1 MALIDYDQL
10 DDFNLDNIENKDILQ
25 YNSAT
30 QDMEPAKLPVY
41 GTQYNYAEKETATE
55 TSSTS
60 FQLHQSF
67 TTPSVPA
74 GTYLIMWNFTY
85 GIEDVAN
92 PKMEVRV
99 RANGTDLMTN
109 NFDVLNDNANDNK
122 IKSMSMRQFV
132 RGTPGTINVTLELR
146 RQDSSKVVTMYD
158 SRITLIRVL

>member
-1 MALIDYDQL
+1 MAKIDFDQL
-10 DDFNLDNIENKDILQ
+10 DDFDLTGIVQDDIIKYNASTENL
-25 YNSAT
+25 
-30 QDMEPAKLPVY
+30 EPAKLPVY
-41 GTQYNYAEKETATE
+41 GTQYNYAEKETATA
-55 TSSTS
+55 TSSTT

-109 NFDVLNDNANDNK
+109 NFDVLNNNANDNK

-146 RQDSSKVVTMYD
+146 RQDSNKVVTMYD